1 MSKPRKHKGETIF
14 NYLPEYLPSVGIE
27 NPLFVKLPSDRKDTR
42 LKDVEREI
50 IQYWE
55 IIHPLVREYM
65 VMLTKYVNELG
76 EGTEEIDHL
85 RRSLELEI
93 NNSAELSEENRK
105 LKAQISDL
113 VIDKKGLDEKLKD
126 MIKSRP
132 EISGEEFHA
141 LKMLTSSKFDVSS
154 NDLDTLLKQAIQEV
168 RESEEIKR
176 AREERDKMQKELEE
190 AKKNFEKI
198 QVEVGETF
206 QKKLLASQARI
217 DELEEELEK
226 LRS

>member
-1 MSKPRKHKGETIF
+1 MSKPRKHKGETIY
-14 NYLPEYLPSVGIE
+14 NYLPEYLPSLNVE
-27 NPLFVKLPSDRKDTR
+27 NPVFVKLPPDRKDTR

-55 IIHPLVREYM
+55 IIHPLVREYIS
-65 VMLTKYVNELG
+65 MLTKYVNDLG
-76 EGTEEIDHL
+76 EGTEEVDHL

-113 VIDKKGLDEKLKD
+113 VIDKRGLNEKVQDMLKA
-126 MIKSRP
+126 RP
-132 EISGEEFHA
+132 SITEEEVKA
-141 LKMLTSSKFDVSS
+141 LKMLTSSQYDISS
-154 NDLDTLLKQAIQEV
+154 NDLDNLLKQAIQDI
-168 RESEEIKR
+168 RESEEMKK
-176 AREERDKMQKELEE
+176 AREERDKMQKELED

-198 QVEVGETF
+198 QAEVGETF

-226 LRS
+226 LRN

>member
-1 MSKPRKHKGETIF
+1 MSKPRKYKGETIF
-14 NYLPEYLPSVGIE
+14 NYLPEYLPSVDIE
-27 NPLFVKLPSDRKDTR
+27 NPIFVKLPADRKDTR

-55 IIHPLVREYM
+55 IIHPLVREHI
-65 VMLTKYVNELG
+65 VMLAKYVNDLG
-76 EGTEEIDHL
+76 EGTEEVDHL

-126 MIKSRP
+126 MMKSRP
-132 EISGEEFHA
+132 SISGEEFKA

-154 NDLDTLLKQAIQEV
+154 NDLETLLKRAIQEI

-176 AREERDKMQKELEE
+176 AREDRDKMQKELDE

-198 QVEVGETF
+198 QTEVGETF

-217 DELEEELEK
+217 DELEEEVEK